1 MTSRMVAD
9 SGITLQVRV
18 QPKSSSDRL
27 VVEETGRVRVAVTAA
42 PVEDAANRAVCAL
55 LAKCLG
61 LAKSNVRV
69 KSGMHSRNKVILV
82 NGLGEEEA
90 MRRLSAH

>member
-1 MTSRMVAD
+1 MSQFGGD
-9 SGITLQVRV
+9 SGATIHVRV
-18 QPKSSSDRL
+18 QPKSSTNRL
-27 VVEETGRVRVAVTAA
+27 VVEDSGRIRVAVTAP
-42 PVEDAANRAVCAL
+42 PVDDAANRAVCVL

-61 LAKSNVRV
+61 LSKSSVSV
-69 KSGMHSRNKVILV
+69 KSGMHSRNKVIHV